1 MEAYRD
7 QYAKLFNS
15 GKKVVV
21 LAMSVD
27 PDTALASWAHDESFP
42 VLFASDS
49 GGEIGKKYGI
59 FNDKYKLDT
68 RVLYVIDPT
77 GKVTYRAMPF
87 QELAAKAYT
96 ELGDAVAKTDGAQA
110 SGSGSGSGSP

>member
-7 QYAKLFNS
+7 QYATLFNN

-21 LAMSVD
+21 VAMSAD

-42 VLFASDS
+42 VLFASDPN
-49 GGEIGKKYGI
+49 GTIGKRYGV

-68 RVLYVIDPT
+68 RVLFVIDST
-77 GKVTYRAMPF
+77 GKVVHRMWPF
-87 QELAAKAYT
+87 RELAGTAYT
-96 ELGDAVAKTDGAQA
+96 ELGDAVAKAAGVEHTRQ
-110 SGSGSGSGSP
+110 

>member
-7 QYAKLFNS
+7 QYAKLFNG

-27 PDTALASWAHDESFP
+27 PDTTLASWAHDESFP

-59 FNDKYKLDT
+59 FSDKYKLDP
-68 RVLYVIDPT
+68 RVLYVIDAK
-77 GKVTYRAMPF
+77 GKVTSRAMPF

-96 ELGDAVAKTDGAQA
+96 ELGDAVAKTDGAQ
-110 SGSGSGSGSP
+110 GSGSGSGSP

>member
-7 QYAKLFNS
+7 QYAKLFNG

-27 PDTALASWAHDESFP
+27 PDTALASWARDESFP

-49 GGEIGKKYGI
+49 GGDVGKKYGI
-59 FNDKYKLDT
+59 YNDKYKLDT
-68 RVLYVIDPT
+68 RVLFVIDST

-96 ELGDAVAKTDGAQA
+96 ELADAVAKTDGAQSA
-110 SGSGSGSGSP
+110 GSGSGSP

>member
-7 QYAKLFNS
+7 QYAKLFNG

-21 LAMSVD
+21 VAMSAD

-42 VLFASDS
+42 VLFASDPN
-49 GGEIGKKYGI
+49 GEIGKRYGV

-68 RVLYVIDPT
+68 RVLFVIDSA
-77 GKVTYRAMPF
+77 GKVTYRAFPF
-87 QELAAKAYT
+87 RELAGGAYT
-96 ELGDAVAKTDGAQA
+96 ELGTAVAKATG
-110 SGSGSGSGSP
+110 GGSP

>member
-7 QYAKLFNS
+7 QYAKLFNG

-21 LAMSVD
+21 VAMSAD

-42 VLFASDS
+42 VLLASDP
-49 GGEIGKKYGI
+49 GGAIGKRYGVY
-59 FNDKYKLDT
+59 NEKYKLDT
-68 RVLYVIDPT
+68 RVLFVIDST

-87 QELAAKAYT
+87 RELAAPAYT
-96 ELGDAVAKTDGAQA
+96 ELGKAVATAAGAEDP
-110 SGSGSGSGSP
+110 GP